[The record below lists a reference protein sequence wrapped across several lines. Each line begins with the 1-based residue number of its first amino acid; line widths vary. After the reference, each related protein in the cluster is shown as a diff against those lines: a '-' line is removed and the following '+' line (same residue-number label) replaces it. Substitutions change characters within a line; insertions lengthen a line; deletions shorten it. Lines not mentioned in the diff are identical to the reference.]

1 MSLKGFVIS
10 GAGSGVGKTSVTTGI
25 LSLLSKK
32 YKVQAFKAG
41 PDFIDPMY
49 HTAATGRR
57 SRNLD
62 SFMMSDEIIRNVA
75 GHVCKDAD
83 LCVVEGVRGLYEGF
97 QGDGDI
103 GSTAYIAKLLGL
115 PVVLVLDAG
124 SLTRSVAA
132 IINGFKAFD
141 PEVRIA
147 GVVLNKV
154 SGPQHSD
161 KLDIAMSTYCKDVKI
176 VGKVRKDP
184 DNVLGERYL
193 GLHTLHSFEK
203 GEIEPLERLVDPL
216 DLDVLLSIA
225 EETETD
231 LPTGSPYVRRNAD
244 MSVAV
249 PMDDAYSFYYA
260 DNLECLEASG
270 VKVKTFRPTDGEHL
284 PDTDMVY
291 LGGGY
296 PELYADRISQNND
309 FLEGVKNM
317 SLEGRPVYGE
327 CGGLMTMCSSLK
339 DKNGVSYPM
348 AGVFDAMAEMVGVR
362 HGPTYVLAEA
372 NGNNPLFKGP
382 VRGHEYHYSEI
393 KCASTPKFGFDIR
406 RGLGISD
413 GMDGIVTKASVGAY
427 MHQHALSSE
436 DWAKGFVDAV
446 QRSE

>member
-1 MSLKGFVIS
+1 MKGFVIS
-10 GAGSGVGKTSVTTGI
+10 GAGSGVGKTSITTGI

-49 HTAATGRR
+49 HTAATGRK

-62 SFMMSDEIIRNVA
+62 SFMLSDDRIRNIVGYA
-75 GHVCKDAD
+75 SRDSD

-97 QGDGDI
+97 QGDGDV
-103 GSTAYIAKLLGL
+103 GSTAYIAKLLGF

-124 SLTRSVAA
+124 SLTRSLAA
-132 IINGFKAFD
+132 IVNGLRAFD
-141 PEVRIA
+141 PDVKIA
-147 GVVLNKV
+147 GVILNKV

-161 KLDIAMSTYCKDVKI
+161 KLDLAMSTYCKDVEVI
-176 VGKVRKDP
+176 GKVRKDP

-193 GLHTLHSFEK
+193 GLHTLHDFEK

-216 DLDVLLSIA
+216 DLDVLMGISEDA
-225 EETETD
+225 RSE
-231 LPTGSPYVRRNAD
+231 LPSESPYVGRNSD
-244 MSVAV
+244 MKVAV

-270 VKVKTFRPTDGEHL
+270 VKVETFRPIDGEHL
-284 PDTDMVY
+284 PDADMVY

-296 PELYADRISQNND
+296 PELYADQISENRD

-317 SLEGRPVYGE
+317 SLEGKPVYGE
-327 CGGLMTMCSSLK
+327 CGGLMTMCSVMR
-339 DKNGVSYPM
+339 DKSGTPYQM
-348 AGVFDAMAEMVGVR
+348 AGIFDAAAEMVGVR
-362 HGPTYVLAEA
+362 HGPTYVLADA
-372 NGNNPLFKGP
+372 NDTNPLFSGP
-382 VRGHEYHYSEI
+382 VRGHEYHYSEVR
-393 KCASTPKFGFDIR
+393 CGPDPRFGFDLR
-406 RGLGISD
+406 RGRGISAGKD
-413 GMDGIVTKASVGAY
+413 GLTVRSSVGAY

-446 QRSE
+446 YRSA

>member
-1 MSLKGFVIS
+1 MKGFVIS

-25 LSLLSKK
+25 LSLLSKR

-62 SFMMSDEIIRNVA
+62 SFMLSDEMIRNVA
-75 GHVCKDAD
+75 GYASKDAD

-103 GSTAYIAKLLGL
+103 GSTAYIAKLLDL

-124 SLTRSVAA
+124 SLTRSIAA
-132 IINGFKAFD
+132 IVNGFRAFD
-141 PEVRIA
+141 PDVKIA
-147 GVVLNKV
+147 GVILNKV
-154 SGPQHSD
+154 SGSQHSE
-161 KLDIAMSTYCKDVKI
+161 KLDVAMSTYCRDVKV

-184 DNVLGERYL
+184 QNVLGERYL

-216 DLDVLLSIA
+216 DFDVLMDIA
-225 EETETD
+225 EETDTN
-231 LPTGSPYVRRNAD
+231 LPTGSPYVKRDAG
-244 MSVAV
+244 MTAAV

-260 DNLECLEASG
+260 DNLDCLEASG
-270 VKVKTFRPTDGEHL
+270 MKVRTFRPTDGEHL
-284 PDTDMVY
+284 PEADMVY

-296 PELYADRISQNND
+296 PELYADRISQNHD

-317 SLEGRPVYGE
+317 SQEGRPVYGE

-339 DKNGVSYPM
+339 DKNGVTYPM
-348 AGVFDAMAEMVGVR
+348 AGIFDARAEMVGVR
-362 HGPTYVLAEA
+362 HGPTYVLADA
-372 NGNNPLFKGP
+372 NDSNPLFSGP
-382 VRGHEYHYSEI
+382 VRGHEYHYSEVI
-393 KCASTPKFGFDIR
+393 CPSDSVFGFDVR
-406 RGLGISD
+406 RGLGIS
-413 GMDGIVTKASVGAY
+413 GKKDGIVKGNSVGAY
-427 MHQHALSSE
+427 MHQHALSSD